1 MRIPIYQIDAF
12 TDQLFKGNPAAVC
25 LLESWP
31 EDHILQSIAAENNLS
46 ETAFCLPENKHFAL
60 RWFTPQAEIDL
71 CGHATLASAY
81 VIMKYVDSSLKKVSF
96 ETKSGILSVERE
108 NDLLA
113 MDFPAR
119 PASPSQAPPELLKG
133 LGMQPQEVFRSR
145 DYLVVFDNE
154 AIVRDLIPD
163 MRLLEQVDCT
173 GVIVT
178 APGDTTDF
186 VSRFFAPKVG
196 IPEDPVT
203 GSSHCTLIPYWA
215 ERLGKSRL
223 TAAQLSERGG
233 ALVCEDRNGRVK
245 IAGKGVAYLE
255 GMINI

>member
-12 TDQLFKGNPAAVC
+12 TDQIFKGNPAAVC
-25 LLESWP
+25 LLEFWP

-46 ETAFCLPENKHFAL
+46 ETAFCLLRNEHYGL
-60 RWFTPQAEIDL
+60 RWFTPKTEIDL

-81 VIMKYVDSSLKKVSF
+81 VIMQYIDPSKKKVSF
-96 ETKSGILSVERE
+96 ETKSGMLSVERE

-113 MDFPAR
+113 MDFPVR
-119 PASPSQAPPELLKG
+119 PAIPSEAPPELLNG
-133 LGMQPQEVFRSR
+133 LGIQPQEVFRSR
-145 DYLVVFDNE
+145 DYMVVVDKE

-163 MRLLEQVDCT
+163 MRFLEQVDGT

-186 VSRFFAPKVG
+186 VSRFFAPKLG

-215 ERLGKSRL
+215 ERLKKSKL
-223 TAAQLSERGG
+223 TAAQLSQRGG
-233 ALVCEDRNGRVK
+233 MLVCEIRNGRVK
-245 IAGKGVAYLE
+245 IAGKAVAYLE

>member
-1 MRIPIYQIDAF
+1 MLIPIYQIDAF

-25 LLESWP
+25 LLEFWP

-46 ETAFCLPENKHFAL
+46 ETAFCLLKNKHYDL

-71 CGHATLASAY
+71 CGHATLAAAY
-81 VIMKYVDSSLKKVSF
+81 VIMRYVDSSLKKVSF
-96 ETKSGILSVERE
+96 ETKSGILSVECE
-108 NDLLA
+108 NDLIA

-119 PASPSQAPPELLKG
+119 PAIPCQAPSELLNG
-133 LGMQPQEVFRSR
+133 LGIKPKDVFRAR
-145 DYLVVFDNE
+145 DYMVVYDNE

-163 MRLLEQVDCT
+163 MRLIEQVDCT

-178 APGDTTDF
+178 APGDTIDF

-215 ERLGKSRL
+215 ERLGKFKL
-223 TAAQLSERGG
+223 TAAQLSKRGG
-233 ALVCEDRNGRVK
+233 VLVCENRNARVK
-245 IAGKGVAYLE
+245 IAGKAVTYLE
-255 GMINI
+255 GMIHI

>member
-25 LLESWP
+25 LLEFWP

-46 ETAFCLPENKHFAL
+46 ETAFCLPRNEHYDL
-60 RWFTPQAEIDL
+60 RWFTPRAEIDL

-81 VIMKYVDSSLKKVSF
+81 VIMRYADSSLKKVSF

-108 NDLLA
+108 NDLFA

-119 PASPSQAPPELLKG
+119 PAASSQAPPELLKG
-133 LGMQPQEVFRSR
+133 LGMQPEEVFRSR
-145 DYLVVFDNE
+145 DYLVVFDKE
-154 AIVRDLIPD
+154 AIVRDLLPD
-163 MRLLEQVDCT
+163 MRLLEQVDGT

-178 APGDTTDF
+178 APGDTIDF

-203 GSSHCTLIPYWA
+203 GSSHCTLVPYWS
-215 ERLGKSRL
+215 ERLGKSKL
-223 TAAQLSERGG
+223 TAAQLSQRGG

-245 IAGKGVAYLE
+245 IAGKAVTYLE

>member
-1 MRIPIYQIDAF
+1 MICSPWIFRP
-12 TDQLFKGNPAAVC
+12 
-25 LLESWP
+25 
-31 EDHILQSIAAENNLS
+31 
-46 ETAFCLPENKHFAL
+46 
-60 RWFTPQAEIDL
+60 
-71 CGHATLASAY
+71 
-81 VIMKYVDSSLKKVSF
+81 
-96 ETKSGILSVERE
+96 
-108 NDLLA
+108 
-113 MDFPAR
+113 R

-203 GSSHCTLIPYWA
+203 GSYPLYADSL
-215 ERLGKSRL
+215 LGRKAWKIQTHGS
-223 TAAQLSERGG
+223 TA
-233 ALVCEDRNGRVK
+233 
-245 IAGKGVAYLE
+245 IATWR
-255 GMINI
+255 